1 MDNTPF
7 LLDNSLAFGIAE
19 WFRTNI
25 YFAGLFKVINSY
37 NRIDVPQPELNSV
50 NVYLLPT
57 NVRQMPCKVIGKVK
71 IDVNF
76 DLKQQN
82 ENKFKQIYQTLN
94 AIRAQLL
101 SNPNYIQQYLSINW
115 VPGLQS
121 IQLINEINYSTVT
134 QSLLKTAA
142 VVTVPITLDYQIDI
156 LLNQRALWAAG
167 NDFYST
173 NEVIYNQIEEI
184 YIDTTAKKY
193 RKIKL

>member
-25 YFAGLFKVINSY
+25 YFAGLFKVVDSY
-37 NRIDVPQPELNSV
+37 NRLDVPQTELTSV
-50 NVYLLPT
+50 NVYLLPC
-57 NVRQMPCKVIGKVK
+57 NVRQKPCKVIGKVK

-76 DLKQQN
+76 NIAEQRA
-82 ENKFKQIYQTLN
+82 NKFKQLYQTLN

-101 SNPNYIQQYLSINW
+101 SNPTYIQKYLSINW

-121 IQLINEINYSTVT
+121 VQLVNEINYSTVT

-142 VVTVPITLDYQIDI
+142 VVTVPIILDYQIDI

-173 NEVIYNQIEEI
+173 DTVIYNEVEEI
-184 YIDTTAKKY
+184 FIDVTEKEY
-193 RKIKL
+193 PH